1 MRNEFE
7 DAFKTSMNTLRFSPE
22 DKKRITEK
30 IIQTHTEQRRINM
43 NKWTLPK
50 AAAIAATCLL
60 VTGGTVF
67 AASKIIMYTASS
79 NANYDY
85 SSATEMNSATPDR
98 QENAEVKMPDFP
110 DSLGGYSFD
119 GGNTVYVAGKDDSGN
134 TLGKWDDL
142 SAVYKNE
149 DGDIVNLTLSYN
161 LSDDENRTPTES
173 RTIEG
178 ITVNFNYD
186 EYLILPNENEPL
198 EASVQERKE
207 NDDHFFVSYG
217 GEKETYFFS
226 NASFIKDGVRYL
238 IFTNDDV
245 SADDLFKM
253 AAELLKNSKHIAKGA
268 KWIRPLSLTHNHPYP
283 KTFGLSG
290 LVQDQFYHRLSI
302 FLIDELIF
310 PPQPGFPLYSKTFL
324 LYHLKMPHG
333 LLIQPHQMSSVHLQ
347 FHFQFSLL

>member
-1 MRNEFE
+1 MDITKSRSYCCNL
-7 DAFKTSMNTLRFSPE
+7 SFSH
-22 DKKRITEK
+22 RWNCI
-30 IIQTHTEQRRINM
+30 RRI
-43 NKWTLPK
+43 KDHY
-50 AAAIAATCLL
+50 
-60 VTGGTVF
+60 VH
-67 AASKIIMYTASS
+67 
-79 NANYDY
+79 
-85 SSATEMNSATPDR
+85 
-98 QENAEVKMPDFP
+98 
-110 DSLGGYSFD
+110 SFIQRK

-142 SAVYKNE
+142 RAVYKNE

-173 RTIEG
+173 RTIDG

-186 EYLILPNENEPL
+186 EYLILPDENEPL

-253 AAELLKNSKHIAKGA
+253 AAELIN
-268 KWIRPLSLTHNHPYP
+268 R
-283 KTFGLSG
+283 
-290 LVQDQFYHRLSI
+290 
-302 FLIDELIF
+302 
-310 PPQPGFPLYSKTFL
+310 
-324 LYHLKMPHG
+324 
-333 LLIQPHQMSSVHLQ
+333 
-347 FHFQFSLL
+347 

>member
-149 DGDIVNLTLSYN
+149 DGDIVNLTLCPTN
-161 LSDDENRTPTES
+161 L
-173 RTIEG
+173 
-178 ITVNFNYD
+178 
-186 EYLILPNENEPL
+186 
-198 EASVQERKE
+198 ASCTSLTSK
-207 NDDHFFVSYG
+207 
-217 GEKETYFFS
+217 TYFSPDLCTPSSSMSAMPCAPLLTQQFIFS
-226 NASFIKDGVRYL
+226 FQSSSEAQAV
-238 IFTNDDV
+238 
-245 SADDLFKM
+245 A
-253 AAELLKNSKHIAKGA
+253 
-268 KWIRPLSLTHNHPYP
+268 
-283 KTFGLSG
+283 SG
-290 LVQDQFYHRLSI
+290 L
-302 FLIDELIF
+302 
-310 PPQPGFPLYSKTFL
+310 
-324 LYHLKMPHG
+324 
-333 LLIQPHQMSSVHLQ
+333 
-347 FHFQFSLL
+347 

>member
-1 MRNEFE
+1 MRKTFE
-7 DAFKTSMNTLRFSPE
+7 DEFKKTMDALRFSPE

-30 IIQTHTEQRRINM
+30 IIQTHSEQRRINM

-50 AAAIAATCLL
+50 AAAVAATCLL

-85 SSATEMNSATPDR
+85 SSVTEMNSATSDR

-110 DSLGGYSFD
+110 DYLGGYSFD
-119 GGNTVYVAGKDDSGN
+119 GGNTVYVAGKDDAGN

-142 SAVYKNE
+142 RAVYKNE

-161 LSDDENRTPTES
+161 LSDDENRTPTET
-173 RTIEG
+173 RTIDG
-178 ITVNFNYD
+178 ITVSFNYD
-186 EYLILPNENEPL
+186 EYLILPDENEPL

-253 AAELLKNSKHIAKGA
+253 AAELIN
-268 KWIRPLSLTHNHPYP
+268 R
-283 KTFGLSG
+283 
-290 LVQDQFYHRLSI
+290 
-302 FLIDELIF
+302 
-310 PPQPGFPLYSKTFL
+310 
-324 LYHLKMPHG
+324 
-333 LLIQPHQMSSVHLQ
+333 
-347 FHFQFSLL
+347 

>member
-30 IIQTHTEQRRINM
+30 IIQTHTEQRRINMNKWTLRRINM

-142 SAVYKNE
+142 RAVYKNE

-173 RTIEG
+173 RTIDG

-186 EYLILPNENEPL
+186 EYLILPDENEPL

-207 NDDHFFVSYG
+207 ND
-217 GEKETYFFS
+217 
-226 NASFIKDGVRYL
+226 
-238 IFTNDDV
+238 
-245 SADDLFKM
+245 
-253 AAELLKNSKHIAKGA
+253 
-268 KWIRPLSLTHNHPYP
+268 
-283 KTFGLSG
+283 
-290 LVQDQFYHRLSI
+290 
-302 FLIDELIF
+302 
-310 PPQPGFPLYSKTFL
+310 
-324 LYHLKMPHG
+324 
-333 LLIQPHQMSSVHLQ
+333 
-347 FHFQFSLL
+347 

>member
-1 MRNEFE
+1 MRKTFE
-7 DAFKTSMNTLRFSPE
+7 DEFKKTMDALRFSPE

-30 IIQTHTEQRRINM
+30 IIQTHSEQRRINM

-85 SSATEMNSATPDR
+85 SSATEMNSATSDR
-98 QENAEVKMPDFP
+98 QENA
-110 DSLGGYSFD
+110 SLGGYSFD

-173 RTIEG
+173 RTIDG
-178 ITVNFNYD
+178 ITVSFNYD
-186 EYLILPNENEPL
+186 EYLILPDEDEPL

-207 NDDHFFVSYG
+207 NDEHFFVSYG

-226 NASFIKDGVRYL
+226 NASFIKNGVRYL

-253 AAELLKNSKHIAKGA
+253 AAELIN
-268 KWIRPLSLTHNHPYP
+268 R
-283 KTFGLSG
+283 
-290 LVQDQFYHRLSI
+290 
-302 FLIDELIF
+302 
-310 PPQPGFPLYSKTFL
+310 
-324 LYHLKMPHG
+324 
-333 LLIQPHQMSSVHLQ
+333 
-347 FHFQFSLL
+347 

>member
-1 MRNEFE
+1 
-7 DAFKTSMNTLRFSPE
+7 
-22 DKKRITEK
+22 
-30 IIQTHTEQRRINM
+30 
-43 NKWTLPK
+43 
-50 AAAIAATCLL
+50 
-60 VTGGTVF
+60 
-67 AASKIIMYTASS
+67 MYTASS

-85 SSATEMNSATPDR
+85 SSATEMNSATSDR

-173 RTIEG
+173 RTIDG
-178 ITVNFNYD
+178 ITVSFNYD
-186 EYLILPNENEPL
+186 EYLILPDEDEPL

-207 NDDHFFVSYG
+207 NDEHFFVSYG

-226 NASFIKDGVRYL
+226 NASFIKNGVRYL

-253 AAELLKNSKHIAKGA
+253 AAELIN
-268 KWIRPLSLTHNHPYP
+268 R
-283 KTFGLSG
+283 
-290 LVQDQFYHRLSI
+290 
-302 FLIDELIF
+302 
-310 PPQPGFPLYSKTFL
+310 
-324 LYHLKMPHG
+324 
-333 LLIQPHQMSSVHLQ
+333 
-347 FHFQFSLL
+347 

>member
-1 MRNEFE
+1 MRKTFE
-7 DAFKTSMNTLRFSPE
+7 DEFKKTMDALRFSPE

-30 IIQTHTEQRRINM
+30 IIQTHSEQRRINM

-85 SSATEMNSATPDR
+85 SSATEMNSATSDR

-173 RTIEG
+173 RTIDG
-178 ITVNFNYD
+178 I
-186 EYLILPNENEPL
+186 PK
-198 EASVQERKE
+198 AVQ
-207 NDDHFFVSYG
+207 
-217 GEKETYFFS
+217 
-226 NASFIKDGVRYL
+226 
-238 IFTNDDV
+238 
-245 SADDLFKM
+245 
-253 AAELLKNSKHIAKGA
+253 
-268 KWIRPLSLTHNHPYP
+268 
-283 KTFGLSG
+283 
-290 LVQDQFYHRLSI
+290 
-302 FLIDELIF
+302 
-310 PPQPGFPLYSKTFL
+310 
-324 LYHLKMPHG
+324 
-333 LLIQPHQMSSVHLQ
+333 
-347 FHFQFSLL
+347 

>member
-1 MRNEFE
+1 MRKTFE
-7 DAFKTSMNTLRFSPE
+7 DEFKKTMDTLRFSPE
-22 DKKRITEK
+22 QK
-30 IIQTHTEQRRINM
+30 THMAKNILQYQNKNREDVKM

-50 AAAIAATCLL
+50 AAAVAATCLL

-67 AASKIIMYTASS
+67 AASKIITYTASS

-85 SSATEMNSATPDR
+85 SSATEMNSATSDR

-119 GGNTVYVAGKDDSGN
+119 GGNTVYVAGKDDVGN

-142 SAVYKNE
+142 RAVYKNE

-161 LSDDENRTPTES
+161 LSDDENRTPTET
-173 RTIEG
+173 RTIDG
-178 ITVNFNYD
+178 ITVSFNYD
-186 EYLILPNENEPL
+186 EYLILPDENEPL

-253 AAELLKNSKHIAKGA
+253 AAELIN
-268 KWIRPLSLTHNHPYP
+268 R
-283 KTFGLSG
+283 
-290 LVQDQFYHRLSI
+290 
-302 FLIDELIF
+302 
-310 PPQPGFPLYSKTFL
+310 
-324 LYHLKMPHG
+324 
-333 LLIQPHQMSSVHLQ
+333 
-347 FHFQFSLL
+347 

>member
-1 MRNEFE
+1 MRKTFE
-7 DAFKTSMNTLRFSPE
+7 DEFKKTMDALRFSPE

-85 SSATEMNSATPDR
+85 SSATEMNSATSDR

-142 SAVYKNE
+142 RAVYKNLV
-149 DGDIVNLTLSYN
+149 IQ
-161 LSDDENRTPTES
+161 
-173 RTIEG
+173 
-178 ITVNFNYD
+178 
-186 EYLILPNENEPL
+186 LI
-198 EASVQERKE
+198 R
-207 NDDHFFVSYG
+207 
-217 GEKETYFFS
+217 
-226 NASFIKDGVRYL
+226 
-238 IFTNDDV
+238 
-245 SADDLFKM
+245 
-253 AAELLKNSKHIAKGA
+253 
-268 KWIRPLSLTHNHPYP
+268 
-283 KTFGLSG
+283 
-290 LVQDQFYHRLSI
+290 
-302 FLIDELIF
+302 
-310 PPQPGFPLYSKTFL
+310 
-324 LYHLKMPHG
+324 
-333 LLIQPHQMSSVHLQ
+333 
-347 FHFQFSLL
+347 

>member
-1 MRNEFE
+1 MRKTFE
-7 DAFKTSMNTLRFSPE
+7 DEFKKTMDALRFSPE

-30 IIQTHTEQRRINM
+30 IIQTHSEQRRINM

-85 SSATEMNSATPDR
+85 SSATEMNSATSDR
-98 QENAEVKMPDFP
+98 QENAEVKMTDFP

-142 SAVYKNE
+142 RAVYKNE

-173 RTIEG
+173 RTIDG

-186 EYLILPNENEPL
+186 EYLILPDENEPL

-253 AAELLKNSKHIAKGA
+253 AAELIN
-268 KWIRPLSLTHNHPYP
+268 R
-283 KTFGLSG
+283 
-290 LVQDQFYHRLSI
+290 
-302 FLIDELIF
+302 
-310 PPQPGFPLYSKTFL
+310 
-324 LYHLKMPHG
+324 
-333 LLIQPHQMSSVHLQ
+333 
-347 FHFQFSLL
+347 